1 MTAYYGPDLNIGLR
15 TWIKRCILCVLQP
28 LTGGR
33 ASGTALVKATGADVV
48 LRRGAYAVPALE
60 GASARQTDH
69 MRLVKVA
76 TQTTVTGAGVSV
88 PIISA
93 MGGELQ
99 NLDAGTKLRWTPAIQ
114 GLEPICTVES
124 LTGATTLTIPGSLRR
139 IAMLDKL
146 GISKANVASDL
157 FRTRIGAFPAAV
169 LAWTGAARGE
179 AVATDA
185 RMRKLRFRL
194 FIVTNHSG
202 SAEERTEEV
211 DAILDYVEATLEGRS
226 AVDNEIFADPP
237 IAVGNSG
244 VFTADDGSYVHFID
258 FDLST
263 TVTRIEHRTFVA
275 WLETQTQY
283 FTDPTP
289 EYPAREDAIKIL
301 DLQQTQ

>member
-28 LTGGR
+28 LTGRR

-69 MRLVKVA
+69 MRIVKVA
-76 TQTTVTGAGVSV
+76 TQTTVTSAGASV

-99 NLDAGTKLRWTPAIQ
+99 NLDANTTLRWTPAIP
-114 GLEPICTVES
+114 GLEPTCTVES
-124 LTGATTLTIPGSLRR
+124 LTGATTLTIPGSIRR

-146 GISKANVASDL
+146 GISKSTVAGDV

-169 LAWTGAARGE
+169 LAWTRGSRGE

-185 RMRKLRFRL
+185 RMRKMRFRL
-194 FIVTNHSG
+194 FIVTSHSG

-226 AVDNEIFADPP
+226 AVDGEIFADPP
-237 IAVGNSG
+237 IAVGDSG
-244 VFTADDGSYVHFID
+244 VYTAEDGSYVHFVE

-263 TVTRIEHRTFVA
+263 TITRIEHRTFVD

-289 EYPAREDAIKIL
+289 EYAAREEAIKLL
-301 DLQQTQ
+301 DLRHTQ